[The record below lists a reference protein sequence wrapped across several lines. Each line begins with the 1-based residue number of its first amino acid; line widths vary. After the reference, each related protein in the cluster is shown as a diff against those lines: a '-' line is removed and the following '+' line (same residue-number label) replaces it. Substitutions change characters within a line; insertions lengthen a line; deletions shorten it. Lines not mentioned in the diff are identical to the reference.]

1 MRRYTRSIIL
11 FSATA
16 MLFSACSKMPDHAK
30 YIPKDA
36 IAVAGLNLK
45 SLSKKIAWNVITGS
59 KLFKEMQARIPQKG
73 GKDAVN
79 DIENSGID
87 VYNTFYVYVKS
98 DVRSKG
104 SSRITGLVPLSDAGQ
119 WEAYVKKVFPTAVIT
134 QHGDRKE
141 ASLSSSMYVAW
152 DMHLMIMINVLN
164 SPDDYDAPSAQPAG
178 PVDMSAE
185 MDNAFTIQKDNS
197 VTTDKHFNTLAM
209 EEHDISFWLNYDQL
223 MSQYMTSSMAQHM
236 NGVSLSNT
244 LWKNAAFTV
253 GFDFVKGRITGE
265 MKYYIPE
272 GLKAMGVEFGTT
284 NVDKDMLAR
293 LPSQNMDMLMAAHI
307 SPKGVKAALDTM
319 GLLGLANAG
328 LSTQGLDVDHVLDAF
343 TGDMAI
349 QMNDFGLHVE
359 TLKDSFMGQTV
370 VHQKQK
376 PSMSMSYALKINK
389 KEDFQKLVDL
399 AKQNG
404 LMAMT
409 VPMSNGFAV
418 PLDDRDSIYILIN
431 DQYVVASNKYPYA
444 FGFLGNAY
452 TGQKLPEAISSQFTG
467 NPSAFYFDI
476 QGMLKNI
483 DPNISHSAYDSAVIV
498 NSKKL
503 LNNISLSGG
512 GYKDNSFSYH
522 LDINFM
528 NTEENSI
535 IDIMDYAMKINDARQ
550 AKDSLERA
558 ALKAANF
565 SF

>member
-16 MLFSACSKMPDHAK
+16 MLLSACSKMPDHAK

-45 SLSKKIAWNVITGS
+45 SLGKKIAWNVITGS

-73 GKDAVN
+73 AKDAMN
-79 DIENSGID
+79 DIQNSGID
-87 VYNTFYVYVKS
+87 LYNTFYVYVKS
-98 DVRSKG
+98 DTRSKG

-119 WEAYVKKVFPTAVIT
+119 WEAYVKKVFPAATIT

-141 ASLSSSMYVAW
+141 ASLSRGMYVAW
-152 DMHLMIMINVLN
+152 NKQLMIIINVLN
-164 SPDDYDAPSAQPAG
+164 SPDDYDAPTAQPAG

-185 MDNAFTIQKDNS
+185 MDNAFTIQTDNA

-209 EEHDISFWLNYDQL
+209 EGHDISFWLNYDQL
-223 MSQYMTSSMAQHM
+223 MSQYMTSSMAQRM

-253 GFDFVKGRITGE
+253 GFDFVKGRITGD

-272 GLKAMGVEFGTT
+272 GLKAMGTEFGTT
-284 NVDKDMLAR
+284 NVDKDMIAR

-307 SPKGVKAALDTM
+307 SPKGVKAVLDTM
-319 GLLGLANAG
+319 GVLGLANAG

-349 QMNDFGLHVE
+349 QMNDFGLHVV
-359 TLKDSFMGQTV
+359 TVKDSFMGQTV
-370 VHQKQK
+370 VHQNQK

-389 KEDFQKLVDL
+389 KEDFQKLIDV
-399 AKQNG
+399 AQQNG

-409 VPMSNGFAV
+409 LPITNGYAV
-418 PLDDRDSIYILIN
+418 PLDDKDSIYILIN

-444 FGFLGNAY
+444 SGFLGNAY
-452 TGQKLPEAISSQFTG
+452 TGQKLPEPISSQFTG

-512 GYKDNSFSYH
+512 VFKDNSFSYH

-535 IDIMDYAMKINDARQ
+535 IDIMDYAMRINDALK
-550 AKDSLERA
+550 AKDSLDAA